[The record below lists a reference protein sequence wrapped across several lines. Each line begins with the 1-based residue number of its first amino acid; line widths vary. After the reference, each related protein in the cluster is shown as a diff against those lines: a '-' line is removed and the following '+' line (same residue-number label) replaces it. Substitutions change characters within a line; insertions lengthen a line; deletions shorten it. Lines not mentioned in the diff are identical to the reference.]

1 MNKITEYAIEN
12 FLSERKRRLHD
23 LNKDITNLNLRL
35 DINNKA
41 KEEIEKQIKEIEED
55 LGIKCE

>member
-23 LNKDITNLNLRL
+23 LNEDITNLNLRL